1 MPLPPRSI
9 QAWEMRFIT
18 VFGLI
23 GFAIISA
30 IAWAI
35 FGLIWVLAYYTI
47 GGVIGL
53 FETCYWHREEF
64 LFRGKFHRS
73 RALKACIVVTFLW
86 PFLILHALG
95 I

>member
-1 MPLPPRSI
+1 VPLPPRYV
-9 QAWEMRFIT
+9 QDWELRFLT
-18 VFGLI
+18 VLGLI

-30 IAWAI
+30 IAWI
-35 FGLIWVLAYYTI
+35 FLGLIWVLAYYFI

-53 FETCYWHREEF
+53 FETCYWHRAEF
-64 LFRGKFHRS
+64 LYRGKFHRS

-86 PFLILHALG
+86 PFVILDALG